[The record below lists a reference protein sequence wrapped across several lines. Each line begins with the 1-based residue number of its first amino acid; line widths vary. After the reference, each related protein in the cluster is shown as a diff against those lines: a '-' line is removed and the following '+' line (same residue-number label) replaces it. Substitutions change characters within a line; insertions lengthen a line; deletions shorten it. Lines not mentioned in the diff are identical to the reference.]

1 MPGRFLAQGAATL
14 RMTMPVVAHP
24 LDRGMAIVDPQV
36 IEELDRDFGVAQM
49 LGGISPGSGSITNDK
64 LFARPGMAEVR
75 KYILRRI
82 EDYNKEFNQGEDDPR
97 VLDVRFVQGAIA
109 RFQLAGVVNRMDRGF
124 VAELKEACGETRLI
138 YRLFY
143 KGTATVGGVSAPVE
157 SRLPMTLNLTLRA
170 NTGDGC
176 AALAKR
182 WLDVPPETA
191 APAVRAQH
199 YKTRGALAGVSP
211 AQIDR
216 LEFNYQILRRPAGES
231 DGEVR
236 NFGGRAEYLLSVFRW
251 SARDKAFV
259 RNHMENQ
266 IDPKRFRDSASE
278 RLALNDAVMTL
289 DFLRDLD
296 NGRAFIPEQ
305 LTTSEAISISPG
317 GQTRTR
323 NRPFDDLM
331 DERRFQQLMAQFRAR
346 GQRLLTIASFEGFV
360 ARLNDLSCAGCHQT
374 RAIAGF
380 HFPGA
385 DWAAAPKINAVFVA
399 GSPHFYGDLPR
410 RRAIVEAYAKG
421 AAPNFRRSF
430 AARPAPW
437 TVAAFDSTQIADGW
451 GAVCYKPPD
460 PARPDESF
468 TAMATCA
475 AGLECQI
482 ISRSKRHTGMGMCLP
497 PEAAVQVGDPL
508 EITTVAYG
516 EGANALD
523 HEHLSKPEPELGRE
537 RAPGVGALP
546 QASTTSRYVRA
557 HQRGIDTAA
566 M

>member
-1 MPGRFLAQGAATL
+1 MRMPGRFLAQGAATL
-14 RMTMPVVAHP
+14 LMTMPVVAHP

-170 NTGDGC
+170 HTGDGC

-191 APAVRAQH
+191 APAVQAQH

-216 LEFNYQILRRPAGES
+216 FEFNYQILRRPAGES

-346 GQRLLTIASFEGFV
+346 GQRLLTIASFEGL
-360 ARLNDLSCAGCHQT
+360 R
-374 RAIAGF
+374 
-380 HFPGA
+380 
-385 DWAAAPKINAVFVA
+385 
-399 GSPHFYGDLPR
+399 
-410 RRAIVEAYAKG
+410 G
-421 AAPNFRRSF
+421 AA
-430 AARPAPW
+430 
-437 TVAAFDSTQIADGW
+437 Q
-451 GAVCYKPPD
+451 
-460 PARPDESF
+460 
-468 TAMATCA
+468 
-475 AGLECQI
+475 
-482 ISRSKRHTGMGMCLP
+482 
-497 PEAAVQVGDPL
+497 
-508 EITTVAYG
+508 
-516 EGANALD
+516 
-523 HEHLSKPEPELGRE
+523 
-537 RAPGVGALP
+537 
-546 QASTTSRYVRA
+546 
-557 HQRGIDTAA
+557 
-566 M
+566 